1 VHKKISL
8 KSHNLVEEFMLLANT
23 IVAETVSSSSRSI
36 YRVHDLPDNNKIKEI
51 ALYLNS
57 LETPKKSINISHT
70 NLPKVINTLL
80 KDKMIDSS
88 AIQNLVLRAMAKANY
103 STRNIGHYGLG
114 FEKYTHFTSPI
125 RRYADLVIHRIL
137 ESCLNKKPFH
147 LIDLEKKCH
156 HFSNTERKYLDIE
169 RKVNKFMQLKLLEN
183 SVNQVFPGIISGI
196 TNWGIYV
203 ELEDGKGEGL
213 IPIRELADDK
223 YYHNENL
230 KVLIG
235 RRSGKKYKL
244 GQKLIVKIKSI
255 NLVKSEM
262 DFEMVS

>member
-1 VHKKISL
+1 VI
-8 KSHNLVEEFMLLANT
+8 
-23 IVAETVSSSSRSI
+23 
-36 YRVHDLPDNNKIKEI
+36 
-51 ALYLNS
+51 NS
-57 LETPKKSINISHT
+57 LLKENI
-70 NLPKVINTLL
+70 
-80 KDKMIDSS
+80 IDTT

-103 STRNIGHYGLG
+103 STRSIGHYGLG

-137 ESCLNKKPFH
+137 ASHLNKKTLP
-147 LIDLEKKCH
+147 LRDLEKKCQ
-156 HFSNTERKYLDIE
+156 HFSNTERKYLDVE

-183 SVNQVFPGIISGI
+183 CINQVFPGIISGI

-213 IPIRELADDK
+213 VPIRTLSNER
-223 YYHNENL
+223 YYQNEDL

-235 RRSGKKYKL
+235 KKSGKKYKL

-262 DFEMVS
+262 DFELVS